1 MIVSYSAPLIQLTL
15 KYFKITEYTMCCLC
29 PVAIIYPDVSA
40 SIQTP
45 ELDTH
50 FGLWHLGLLSL
61 G

>member
-50 FGLWHLGLLSL
+50 FGL
-61 G
+61 